1 MLKLPVYLYTN
12 LIELQLDLDYTKG
25 INNTMY
31 QRELKIQKGIKNTI
45 QFLFKNSDQKPVNI
59 SDKSFVLSMIDTVS
73 QRLVLEKDLE
83 VLDDGNTST
92 LKGLAQ
98 IKFLESDT
106 IDLDSVH
113 YKFGI
118 KMLDA
123 DGTYSPA
130 YANTYYGMS
139 GTLELVHDLYPLL
152 VDSINVPVSLR
163 TLHGDPFVNV
173 YDFWAGN
180 IPAHP
185 ELKSNTALH
194 TAAFYLDNFKGDI
207 EVQATLDNSPAEPG
221 ADGANFFTVASMTVD
236 ANTTGVKY
244 LNWNGIF
251 TYVRIKT
258 TPSANSFSTNWY
270 NDPNTNP
277 EETGQY
283 PNGKVDKVLYRC

>member
-12 LIELQLDLDYTKG
+12 ILEIQLDLDHVRG

-31 QRELKIQKGIKNTI
+31 QRELKIQKGIKNTV
-45 QFLFKNSDQKPVNI
+45 QLLFKNSDQKPVNI
-59 SDKSFVLSMIDTVS
+59 SGKSFVFSMIDQVS
-73 QRLVLEKDLE
+73 QRLVLEKDVE
-83 VLDDGNTST
+83 VLDDGTTLN

-106 IDLDSVH
+106 VDLDSVH

-123 DGTYSPA
+123 DGTYVPA

-139 GTLELVHDLYPLL
+139 GTLELVHDLYPVL
-152 VDSINVPVSLR
+152 VDSRNVPVSIR
-163 TLHGDPFVNV
+163 TLHGDPFQNT

-185 ELKSNTALH
+185 ELKSNSALH
-194 TAAFYLDNFKGDI
+194 TAAFYLNNFKGTI
-207 EVQATLDNSPAEPG
+207 EVQATLDNTPAEPG
-221 ADGANFFTVASMTVD
+221 DLNANFFTVASMNVD
-236 ANTTGVKY
+236 TNTTGIKY

-251 TYVRIKT
+251 TYVRVRT
-258 TPSANSFSTNWY
+258 TPAANQMSTNWY
-270 NDPNTNP
+270 NDPNQNP
-277 EETGQY
+277 EGTGQY